1 MMQQNERK
9 LLSWYW
15 GGDGPILAVAAPIFL
30 NTVSA

>member
-9 LLSWYW
+9 LLNWYW
-15 GGDGPILAVAAPIFL
+15 GGDGPYRPSPPKIL